1 MIRLYNTLSRQKE
14 DFNPLKLN
22 EVRMYVCGPTVYDV
36 CHLGHAR
43 SFIAFDVIRRW
54 FIYKGYKVTYVQN
67 ITDIDDKMINRA
79 QELNMAVKELA
90 EEQIQGFFRDLDAL
104 NIMRADVHP
113 KATDHIKEMIE
124 LIQIL
129 EKKGLAYN
137 VEGDV
142 YFDVLK
148 YAALNPKNYGQLS
161 NLNLE
166 QAIEEAKEKDHDP
179 KKINPIDFALW
190 KAQKPG
196 EPAWETPWGKGRPGW
211 HIECSA
217 MSLRYLG
224 NLEFDKIVSKAQEGK
239 LDVKEGSFDIHGGG
253 RDLTFPHHE
262 NEIAQSDG
270 ALDKQVVKYW
280 MHNGFLTLNKEKM
293 SKSLGNF
300 FTIQDILKHYP
311 AKVVR
316 YFLATTHYRSTI
328 DFSDEQLESARKSLA
343 RLEDTLELV
352 NNAVKGVIRSDKSL
366 EDSEEL
372 LKELVSSKEEEKLL
386 EMFSK
391 AHISFGNAMDD
402 DFNAPQAIAALFELS
417 KELNP
422 LLRSEE
428 KIRPQFLEHA
438 LLIFLKLGWVLGL
451 FEDFGRSEDE
461 DSLVVNSLM
470 DLILEIRQNAR
481 SKKDWTT
488 ADKIRDR
495 LKELGFVIEDIS
507 KEKSVWKRA

>member
-1 MIRLYNTLSRQKE
+1 NTHLCLQKEKQGTNMIRLYNTLSRQKE
-14 DFNPLKLN
+14 DFIPLKPN

-54 FIYKGYKVTYVQN
+54 FIYKGYKVTYIQN

-79 QELNMAVKELA
+79 KELNVAVKELA
-90 EEQIQGFFRDLDAL
+90 EEQIKGFFRDLDAL

-142 YFDVLK
+142 YFDVLRFVDQD
-148 YAALNPKNYGQLS
+148 PKNYGQLS

-166 QAIEEAKEKDHDP
+166 KAIEEAQEKDHDP
-179 KKINPIDFALW
+179 KKKNPIDFALW
-190 KAQKPG
+190 KAQKSG
-196 EPAWETPWGKGRPGW
+196 EPYWETPWGRGRPGW

-217 MSLRYLG
+217 MGRKYLG
-224 NLEFDKIVSKAQEGK
+224 DQ
-239 LDVKEGSFDIHGGG
+239 FDIHGGG
-253 RDLTFPHHE
+253 RDLIFPHHE
-262 NEIAQSDG
+262 NEIAQSDS
-270 ALDKQVVKYW
+270 ALEKQAVKYW
-280 MHNGFLTLNKEKM
+280 MHNGFLNINKEKM

-300 FTIQDILKHYP
+300 FTIQDILTHYP

-343 RLEDTLELV
+343 RLEDTLELIK
-352 NNAVKGVIRSDKSL
+352 NAVKGVIRSDKSL

-386 EMFSK
+386 EMCSK

-402 DFNAPQAIAALFELS
+402 DFNAPQAIAVLFELS

-481 SKKDWTT
+481 AKKDWTT

>member
-1 MIRLYNTLSRQKE
+1 MIRLYNTLSKQKE
-14 DFNPLKLN
+14 DFIPLKPN

-79 QELNMAVKELA
+79 QELNMSVKELA
-90 EEQIQGFFRDLDAL
+90 EQQIKGFFRDLDAL

-148 YAALNPKNYGQLS
+148 YAAQDPKNYGQLS

-166 QAIEEAKEKDHDP
+166 QAVEEAQEKDHDP
-179 KKINPIDFALW
+179 KKKNAVDFALW
-190 KAQKPG
+190 KAKKPG
-196 EPAWETPWGKGRPGW
+196 EPAWETPWGEGRPGW
-211 HIECSA
+211 HLECSA
-217 MSLRYLG
+217 MAWKYLG
-224 NLEFDKIVSKAQEGK
+224 NKNRDERFE
-239 LDVKEGSFDIHGGG
+239 IHAGG
-253 RDLTFPHHE
+253 RDLVFPHHE
-262 NEIAQSDG
+262 NEIAQSNG
-270 ALDKQVVKYW
+270 AFGKQVVKYW

-316 YFLATTHYRSTI
+316 YFLATTHYRSTV
-328 DFSDEQLESARKSLA
+328 DFSEEQLKSAEKSLA
-343 RLEDTLELV
+343 RFEDAIEFLK
-352 NNAVKGVIRSDKSL
+352 NAVGGVTVSKEPLESL
-366 EDSEEL
+366 EGQLSTLDASE
-372 LKELVSSKEEEKLL
+372 SEEKLL
-386 EMFSK
+386 DACKEVRVDFEQ
-391 AHISFGNAMDD
+391 AMDD
-402 DFNAPQAIAALFELS
+402 DFNAPQAIAALFELLR
-417 KELNP
+417 KINP
-422 LLRSEE
+422 LIRGEE
-428 KIRPQFLEHA
+428 PIKKEFLNHG
-438 LLIFLKLGWVLGL
+438 LQIFLKLGWTLGL
-451 FEDFGRSEDE
+451 FQDFVKTQDE
-461 DSLVVNSLM
+461 DMSLVNALM
-470 DLILEIRQNAR
+470 DLILEVRQDAR
-481 SKKDWTT
+481 AKKDWTT

-495 LKELGFVIEDIS
+495 LGELGVVIEDIS